1 MDFSLTAVDNEMSQK
16 ITDTIPTSVYDL
28 AQVN

>member
-1 MDFSLTAVDNEMSQK
+1 MDFSLTAVNNEMSRG
-16 ITDTIPTSVYDL
+16 IIDTIPTSVFNL

>member
-1 MDFSLTAVDNEMSQK
+1 MDFSLTAANNEMSRE
-16 ITDTIPTSVYDL
+16 IIDTIPTSIYNL

>member
-1 MDFSLTAVDNEMSQK
+1 MDFNMTAVNYEMSRG
-16 ITDTIPTSVYDL
+16 IIDTIPTSIFNL